1 MNPTD
6 DQERERA
13 LLYTNA
19 QVKLIRKGGQKEI
32 FIAISKFQCISKHLL
47 KIII

>member
-1 MNPTD
+1 MNPKD
-6 DQERERA
+6 DQEREMA

-32 FIAISKFQCISKHLL
+32 FIAISKF
-47 KIII
+47 